1 MIGKRDV
8 HPNINIG
15 SDNVDKASTY
25 DVQDHDV
32 QDHLKVLFQKN
43 HLPSNLFEPSIPYR
57 KPKEHPLY
65 ARSFPF
71 YCVRAYR
78 PCTDVRSDWSE
89 TRNIGGMQSK
99 RQDTTSMVIPCL
111 YSFLFTIPSSASA
124 GTCRGE
130 APPSCYARPFCCLKS
145 PLGLSLL
152 RYTPQ
157 PRTSCKQKT
166 YPNPFS

>member
-25 DVQDHDV
+25 DVHDVQDHDV

-65 ARSFPF
+65 AR
-71 YCVRAYR
+71 
-78 PCTDVRSDWSE
+78 T
-89 TRNIGGMQSK
+89 
-99 RQDTTSMVIPCL
+99 
-111 YSFLFTIPSSASA
+111 FLFTAYVRT
-124 GTCRGE
+124 GHVRT
-130 APPSCYARPFCCLKS
+130 YAAIDLK
-145 PLGLSLL
+145 
-152 RYTPQ
+152 RAI
-157 PRTSCKQKT
+157 
-166 YPNPFS
+166 

>member
-25 DVQDHDV
+25 DVHDVQDHDV

-65 ARSFPF
+65 ARTFPF

-78 PCTDVRSDWSE
+78 PCTDVRSD
-89 TRNIGGMQSK
+89 
-99 RQDTTSMVIPCL
+99 
-111 YSFLFTIPSSASA
+111 
-124 GTCRGE
+124 
-130 APPSCYARPFCCLKS
+130 
-145 PLGLSLL
+145 
-152 RYTPQ
+152 
-157 PRTSCKQKT
+157 
-166 YPNPFS
+166 

>member
-65 ARSFPF
+65 ARTFPF

-89 TRNIGGMQSK
+89 TRNIGETQSK
-99 RQDTTSMVIPCL
+99 RQDTIAMVIPCL
-111 YSFLFTIPSSASA
+111 CSFTVPSSPSA
-124 GTCRGE
+124 EPLINKKRTRTLSHRESGSSTNCLVDGT
-130 APPSCYARPFCCLKS
+130 
-145 PLGLSLL
+145 GLE
-152 RYTPQ
+152 PV
-157 PRTSCKQKT
+157 TSCT
-166 YPNPFS
+166 SSRCSTS

>member
-57 KPKEHPLY
+57 KPKEHPY
-65 ARSFPF
+65 M
-71 YCVRAYR
+71 
-78 PCTDVRSDWSE
+78 SE
-89 TRNIGGMQSK
+89 
-99 RQDTTSMVIPCL
+99 
-111 YSFLFTIPSSASA
+111 
-124 GTCRGE
+124 
-130 APPSCYARPFCCLKS
+130 
-145 PLGLSLL
+145 LSLFSAYV
-152 RYTPQ
+152 RTGHVRTYAAITPNAPYRVDDQ
-157 PRTSCKQKT
+157 VRTKRT
-166 YPNPFS
+166 